1 MISEPRTTGWRAR
14 IGLVVPANNTVIE
27 PELHEHHRPGTSFHV
42 ARVIG
47 AKGGAASVASL
58 RRIVDGVA
66 PALEALAIAGV
77 DGVVYACLST
87 SLANPGWEERFS
99 ELARDAVGVPA
110 MTAYAATLSAMRSC
124 GTRRWL
130 IVSPFG
136 SDVQSLV
143 HAAFVRDGIDVA
155 ATRSL
160 DVPGLQD
167 VCRVPPQRVY
177 RFVRAAVEA
186 SGADVDAVAVLATDL
201 QTFSV
206 IEALRGDL
214 QRDIVTT
221 NLAIVQ
227 AVDRITIR
235 EGGGT

>member
-1 MISEPRTTGWRAR
+1 MISEPRATGWRAR

-27 PELHEHHRPGTSFHV
+27 PELHAHAQPGASFHV

-47 AKGGAASVASL
+47 AKGGAASVESL

-87 SLANPGWEERFS
+87 SLANPGWEERFA
-99 ELARDAVGVPA
+99 ELAHDAVGVPA
-110 MTAYAATLSAMRSC
+110 VTAYAATLSAMRAR

-136 SDVQSLV
+136 SDVQRLV

-160 DVPGLQD
+160 DVPGLQE

-177 RFVRAAVEA
+177 QFVRAAVEA
-186 SGADVDAVAVLATDL
+186 SGTDVDAVAVLATDL

-206 IEALRGDL
+206 YDALRSDL
-214 QRDIVTT
+214 QLDIVTT
-221 NLAIVQ
+221 NLAIMH
-227 AVDRITIR
+227 AAERLTTR
-235 EGGGT
+235 EGGGM